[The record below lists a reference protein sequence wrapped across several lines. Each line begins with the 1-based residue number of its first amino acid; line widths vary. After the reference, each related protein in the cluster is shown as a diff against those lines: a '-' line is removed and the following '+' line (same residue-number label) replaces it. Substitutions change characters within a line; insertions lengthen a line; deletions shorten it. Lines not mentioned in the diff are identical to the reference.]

1 MAAVKGWSDTL
12 LMPRD
17 EAYPESKPFA
27 EDKLKVSDLHTVHY
41 WQAGNPEGKPV
52 VFL

>member
-1 MAAVKGWSDTL
+1 MAAVKGWADEV

-17 EAYPESKPFA
+17 EAYSESPAFS
-27 EDKLKVSDLHTVHY
+27 EHKLKVSDLHTVHY
-41 WQAGNPEGKPV
+41 WQAGKREGKPV